1 MLTTTTNPAK
11 NLPSKSGRTETV
23 RVRLTTLEKEDL
35 LKRAAEA
42 GEKTISDYLRKR
54 AFTSVYTIP
63 GINEQACAELRKMGT
78 HLYQMTRF
86 VEKAVQAGQI
96 PTQSLDVLQEF
107 SKTLGE
113 YHQELRGKIASEL
126 LSEPLT

>member
-1 MLTTTTNPAK
+1 MLTTTTNPTK
-11 NLPSKSGRTETV
+11 TLPPKSGRTETA

-35 LKRAAEA
+35 AKRATEA
-42 GEKTISDYLRKR
+42 GEKTVSDYLRKR
-54 AFTSVYTIP
+54 AFNSVYTIP
-63 GINEQACAELRKMGT
+63 TINEQACAELRKMGT

-96 PTQSLDVLQEF
+96 PTQSLEVLQEF

-113 YHQELRGKIASEL
+113 YHQELRGKIVSEFL
-126 LSEPLT
+126 TEPNT

>member
-1 MLTTTTNPAK
+1 MLTTTTNPTK
-11 NLPSKSGRTETV
+11 TLPPKSGRTENV

-35 LKRAAEA
+35 TKRAAEA
-42 GEKTISDYLRKR
+42 GEKTVSDYLRKR
-54 AFTSVYTIP
+54 AFNCVYTVP
-63 GINEQACAELRKMGT
+63 AINEQACAELRKMGT

-96 PTQSLDVLQEF
+96 PIQSLEVLQEF

-113 YHQELRGKIASEL
+113 YHQELRGKIVSEFL
-126 LSEPLT
+126 TEPNT